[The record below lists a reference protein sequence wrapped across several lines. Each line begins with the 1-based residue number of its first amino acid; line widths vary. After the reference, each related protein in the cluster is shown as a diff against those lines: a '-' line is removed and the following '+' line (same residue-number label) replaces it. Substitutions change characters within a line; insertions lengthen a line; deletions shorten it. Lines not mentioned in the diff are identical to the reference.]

1 MSNPRKS
8 SVDVR
13 KLTLAAMFA
22 ALAFVTVIIFRL
34 SIIPAAPFLN
44 YDVKDV
50 ISALGGLILGPA
62 YGAMIAAVV
71 AMLEWFTI
79 SDSGW
84 IGFIMN
90 TISSCAFI
98 CPAAIIYSRSKKLS
112 SAVIGLV
119 VSVVVLVIVML
130 LWNYILTP
138 LYTPFV
144 TREDILGMLVPVF
157 LPFNALKGSLNAAF
171 VFLLY
176 RPVIGMLRSAK
187 LMPASAVKA
196 KKKVP
201 VLAIIG
207 AVAVIITC
215 VLVILSYKGII

>member
-34 SIIPAAPFLN
+34 SIIPAAPYLN